1 MNSNTVEMGDNYRLI
16 FGRKIY
22 KILNMTERKISVV
35 VDETEA
41 GLVAKINRGSSIKLE
56 VPFGFDATP
65 KIISE
70 KLLELGSVYKYNE
83 GRLLLGDMLMS
94 AADDVPGLG
103 CIYINSHYVSNCI
116 IVWESESVGNMDNNS
131 KNNDDDDDAILE
143 VVRF

>member
-1 MNSNTVEMGDNYRLI
+1 
-16 FGRKIY
+16 
-22 KILNMTERKISVV
+22 MTERKISVV

-83 GRLLLGDMLMS
+83 GRLLLGDMLMR
-94 AADDVPGLG
+94 AADDVPGIND
-103 CIYINSHYVSNCI
+103 IYINGRDISNYITIC
-116 IVWESESVGNMDNNS
+116 ETEPDGKTPNNLKDCGND
-131 KNNDDDDDAILE
+131 DDDDDAILE
-143 VVRF
+143 VVRL